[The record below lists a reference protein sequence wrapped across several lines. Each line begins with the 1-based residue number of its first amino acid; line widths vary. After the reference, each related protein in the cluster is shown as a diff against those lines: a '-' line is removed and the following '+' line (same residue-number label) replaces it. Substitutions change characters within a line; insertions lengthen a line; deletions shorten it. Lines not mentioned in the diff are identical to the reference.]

1 MQYHRRFP
9 CPSTDSLPSFGFV
22 SRQDACDVRITQGR
36 SSHASPATSTREPPA
51 SKESLTASSTLMDS
65 SISSLLTGGSPVCSM
80 ARNRLERVVQM
91 VRISMELFGKMAAS
105 AEQRYVERKI
115 SRLARFVGPK
125 PVECC
130 QRTVR
135 AFQYHH
141 SRAIPSA

>member
-1 MQYHRRFP
+1 MPFNGFFAFLRFCQPAGCLRRSNYSRTEFSCPPGHFNSRTACLEGVAHRFEHLNGLEHLLVTDGRFP
-9 CPSTDSLPSFGFV
+9 GM
-22 SRQDACDVRITQGR
+22 QHGEE
-36 SSHASPATSTREPPA
+36 PAQ
-51 SKESLTASSTLMDS
+51 
-65 SISSLLTGGSPVCSM
+65 
-80 ARNRLERVVQM
+80 RVVQM
-91 VRISMELFGKMAAS
+91 VRISMELFGKKAAS

-141 SRAIPSA
+141 SRAVASA